1 MTAKP
6 ARALRLHIDWTRC
19 DGRGLCSEL
28 LPQLLSR
35 DDWGYPLA
43 RDNSREPSVP
53 GRMAKHARR
62 AVARCPR
69 LALTLIDDDQIGTAI
84 YTESSQND

>member
-1 MTAKP
+1 MSQ
-6 ARALRLHIDWTRC
+6 RLHIDWTRC

-35 DDWGYPLA
+35 DEWGYPLV
-43 RDNSREPSVP
+43 RDGSREPSVP
-53 GRMAKHARR
+53 DQMVKHARR

-69 LALTLIDDDQIGTAI
+69 LALTLVDDT
-84 YTESSQND
+84 